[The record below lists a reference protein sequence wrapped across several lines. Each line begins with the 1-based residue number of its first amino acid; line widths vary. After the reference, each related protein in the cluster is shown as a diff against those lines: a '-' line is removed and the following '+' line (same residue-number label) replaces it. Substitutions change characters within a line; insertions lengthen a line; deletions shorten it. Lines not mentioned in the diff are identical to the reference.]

1 MSTLEHTIWPNGV
14 LVLAL
19 ALYVIWNKKIAATL
33 VALITYSTLHFALA
47 VWLFFTSS
55 NYPLLIDR
63 MHQEPTAVV
72 RGWGIVFMVFLLG
85 LLVWRYR
92 FQAKSGVFQPHNRK
106 MFWSIVAFIL
116 LVLVGFAAKSWS
128 SGQISL
134 LMVKDILSMVS
145 MVLLAGLFTIALMQE
160 DQRDWDRILQHVLVA
175 TFVLTVSV
183 AIVAILE
190 LNSGEAWALF
200 ELSDG
205 TRVERASSFL
215 FSPNVAGLWCAAVGI
230 LSAYCYSQGLSRNL
244 AVITLVLAGIT
255 LLTSGSRS
263 SLILYLLMVAI
274 VWVHRVRHGRL
285 QFSVLLPPT
294 IFLGSLASV
303 GAAASLLNWWSSSLP
318 HGVSA
323 LSVLASRMLQFP
335 FDVVTYGLQRLGISI
350 SGFGLPVKKE
360 STGESIEGR
369 FTGEIPDNGYLAVL
383 EFSGWIGFVAWIGFL
398 MWIGWLGYRYV
409 WQNSSLADG
418 YIFAVGVGCALSG
431 TFIRSFQVFPVWT
444 FVSLGLTA
452 LFVGILSERGVSFRT
467 DLHNSKE
474 H

>member
-14 LVLAL
+14 LAVAL

-33 VALITYSTLHFALA
+33 IALITYSTLHFALA

-63 MHQEPTAVV
+63 MHQEPIAIV
-72 RGWGIVFMVFLLG
+72 RVWGVVFMVFLLG

-92 FQAKSGVFQPHNRK
+92 FQAKSWFVQPHNQK
-106 MFWSIVAFIL
+106 LLWGIVAFI
-116 LVLVGFAAKSWS
+116 VLIFAGFAVKSWS

-145 MVLLAGLFTIALMQE
+145 MVLLAGLFAIAFMQE
-160 DQRDWDRILQHVLVA
+160 DQKDWDRILRHVLAA
-175 TFVLTVSV
+175 TFILTVSV
-183 AIVAILE
+183 AVVAVLE

-230 LSAYCYSQGLSRNL
+230 LSAYCYSRSLSRNL
-244 AVITLVLAGIT
+244 AVITLVLSGIT

-263 SLILYLLMVAI
+263 SLILYLLMVAVI
-274 VWVHRVRHGRL
+274 WGHRVRHGRL
-285 QFSVLLPPT
+285 QFNVLLPPT

-303 GAAASLLNWWSSSLP
+303 GAAASLLNWWLSSLP

-335 FDVVTYGLQRLGISI
+335 FDVVTYGLQRLGISV
-350 SGFGLPVKKE
+350 SGLSFPVKKE

-398 MWIGWLGYRYV
+398 MWIGWLGYRHI
-409 WQNSSLADG
+409 WRNSSLADG
-418 YIFAVGVGCALSG
+418 YIFAVVVGCVLSG
-431 TFIRSFQVFPVWT
+431 TFIRSFQVFPVWV

-452 LFVGILSERGVSFRT
+452 LFTGILNRNRVFPKT
-467 DLHNSKE
+467 DLRHSKE